1 MYDLCTKDKCTM
13 YDLCTKDKCTMY
25 DLCTKDKCTM
35 YDLCTKDRCTMYDLI
50 VIFLKFVAK
59 LQKYL
64 HMSKKSCIFARFFAK
79 KVFARG
85 KS

>member
-1 MYDLCTKDKCTM
+1 MYDLCTKDK
-13 YDLCTKDKCTMY
+13 
-25 DLCTKDKCTM
+25 
-35 YDLCTKDRCTMYDLI
+35 CTMYDLI

-79 KVFARG
+79 NVFARG